1 MPEQTKSFFWNNQN
15 LFSNNYLEHHL
26 PTTSLW
32 TEQREKIKDIF
43 ETVKKSYE
51 TIQALKPGQGQE
63 AELEDKF
70 IRPVLTALGYEYS
83 VQPVTKRG
91 FKKKRPDYALF
102 KDSKAIKAASADKE
116 NLQKFFS
123 QSLTILESKYWN
135 RRLNDSD
142 KNDILDSRDPTA
154 QTVKYLEDVHLHTDG
169 KINWAILTNG
179 KHWRLFYHKAASRA
193 GNYFEIDLEEI
204 ITSGDAERFLYF
216 YLFFSKDV
224 FIPDSVTGRTWLDQH
239 LKGTEE
245 YAVRVSTKLKDLIFD
260 KVFEGLAE
268 GFVHYRISE
277 LSRAKETE
285 ESRKDIFK
293 GCLTLL
299 YRLLFLLYAESRNL
313 LPIGEDGYSK
323 VSLSKLKKDIYKDL
337 SATGLDKMSKRSYVY
352 WARLE
357 SLFDIIAHGD
367 PVLNV
372 PIYNGGLFETPK
384 DGFLSVHKMPD
395 PFLAEAIELL
405 TVDHEAEHA
414 PESPAFIDYSSL
426 NVRHLGDIYE
436 GLLEF
441 HVQIADEEMIEVKEK
456 GKSLWKKSSEI
467 KSGTKTSGK
476 KARGE
481 VYIENSKHE
490 RKATGSYYTPHY
502 IVEYIVKNTVG
513 SVLDEKLKTADDLL
527 LEHEEASKALRKQKS
542 TSGIQGYRIKIKE
555 IEDKISD
562 AIFGIKVLDPAMGSG
577 HFLVHA
583 VDVVSDRIVL
593 FLAGY
598 PENPV
603 IRKIHELRNEILAE
617 IKRQGVRIDES
628 RLTEV
633 NLIKRMVMKRCIYG
647 VDLNEMAVELAKLS
661 LWLDSF
667 TLGAPLSF
675 LDHHLKCG
683 NSLIGTNIEELE
695 KALTGHLFAINL
707 EPLKRAIG
715 GMIFVSDLPDATVAQ
730 VRESYK
736 RFGEANSG
744 LEGYRILL
752 DMLIAEHFG
761 IADAKKMLVSDFDK
775 IDLNNLYASIEKLPD
790 KDRKLMESAKA
801 ITKEKKFFHWE
812 IEFPEVFYEKAAVF
826 GQKIDKK
833 ENSGFD
839 CVIGNPPYIQLSMDE
854 TLRNSMQAY
863 LLERFVFSMGRLN
876 TFGFFTKLGL
886 ELSKLSGLVSMIIPN
901 TFLTMP
907 YYSDFRENILQ
918 SARIDS
924 FLLFDSLPFEDA
936 VVENIVYVFQ
946 KTTDNTKINKN
957 KVTIYEAS
965 EILKGTSKPV
975 RAIPQSLYQQLFE
988 KAFNPYLDDQLIRL
1002 FDKLNANNTLLTSL
1016 VEINQAIAL
1025 KHDRDKYLTPNPQ
1038 GLQYKKV
1045 LDGRDIDRYSLDFS
1059 GTYLKYSRDAIHSC
1073 KREDIFTS
1081 PEKLFFRRVGDKIIA
1096 TVDNEQHYALNT
1108 LVVINR
1114 KVSSANLM
1122 FLLSLLNSRL
1132 LTWYFNSF
1140 LKSIKDVFSEIQ
1152 ARQMEQLPIPRIS
1165 FTTSEKERRER
1176 VEEAM
1181 NLYEKEIKKIAINAD
1196 KWQNKGEVKGD
1207 DKGRDKESPAKARKV
1222 AGKSRR
1228 YKLAQ
1233 EGISREDIGL
1243 GGEVYGVREGAG
1255 EYEPPEGTPRKG
1267 EGSTRPLDSTCYFET
1282 AQGIKT
1288 YSEVAEILAV
1298 SVAKSIE
1305 LIIDGTPEDIHITP
1319 EWTCRLHGDI
1329 ASSLFPD
1336 WAGRFRDVNVQV
1348 GSHIPPPYFEV
1359 PVHMRLYCEDLA
1371 VRLSGVSQE
1380 KDTEKVAETL
1390 AYADWR
1396 FQWIHPFKDL
1406 NGRVGRILLS
1416 AILFRLKLPPAET
1429 ATVDPEGEKRYLKAL
1444 HEADAGDL
1452 SYLNEIWME
1461 RLSDAIKEREE
1472 K

>member
-1 MPEQTKSFFWNNQN
+1 
-15 LFSNNYLEHHL
+15 L
-26 PTTSLW
+26 
-32 TEQREKIKDIF
+32 
-43 ETVKKSYE
+43 
-51 TIQALKPGQGQE
+51 
-63 AELEDKF
+63 
-70 IRPVLTALGYEYS
+70 
-83 VQPVTKRG
+83 
-91 FKKKRPDYALF
+91 
-102 KDSKAIKAASADKE
+102 
-116 NLQKFFS
+116 
-123 QSLTILESKYWN
+123 
-135 RRLNDSD
+135 
-142 KNDILDSRDPTA
+142 
-154 QTVKYLEDVHLHTDG
+154 VH
-169 KINWAILTNG
+169 
-179 KHWRLFYHKAASRA
+179 
-193 GNYFEIDLEEI
+193 
-204 ITSGDAERFLYF
+204 
-216 YLFFSKDV
+216 
-224 FIPDSVTGRTWLDQH
+224 
-239 LKGTEE
+239 
-245 YAVRVSTKLKDLIFD
+245 
-260 KVFEGLAE
+260 
-268 GFVHYRISE
+268 
-277 LSRAKETE
+277 
-285 ESRKDIFK
+285 
-293 GCLTLL
+293 
-299 YRLLFLLYAESRNL
+299 
-313 LPIGEDGYSK
+313 
-323 VSLSKLKKDIYKDL
+323 
-337 SATGLDKMSKRSYVY
+337 
-352 WARLE
+352 
-357 SLFDIIAHGD
+357 
-367 PVLNV
+367 
-372 PIYNGGLFETPK
+372 
-384 DGFLSVHKMPD
+384 
-395 PFLAEAIELL
+395 
-405 TVDHEAEHA
+405 TVD
-414 PESPAFIDYSSL
+414 FI
-426 NVRHLGDIYE
+426 
-436 GLLEF
+436 
-441 HVQIADEEMIEVKEK
+441 
-456 GKSLWKKSSEI
+456 
-467 KSGTKTSGK
+467 
-476 KARGE
+476 
-481 VYIENSKHE
+481 
-490 RKATGSYYTPHY
+490 
-502 IVEYIVKNTVG
+502 
-513 SVLDEKLKTADDLL
+513 
-527 LEHEEASKALRKQKS
+527 
-542 TSGIQGYRIKIKE
+542 
-555 IEDKISD
+555 
-562 AIFGIKVLDPAMGSG
+562 
-577 HFLVHA
+577 
-583 VDVVSDRIVL
+583 SDRIVS

-603 IRKIHELRNEILAE
+603 IKKIHKLRDEILAE

-628 RLTEV
+628 KLTEV

-647 VDLNEMAVELAKLS
+647 VDLNDMAVELAKLS

-707 EPLKRAIG
+707 EPLKRAIRD
-715 GMIFVSDLPDATVAQ
+715 MIFISDLPDATMEQ

-736 RFGEANSG
+736 KFGEANRG

-752 DMLIAEHFG
+752 DMLVTEHFG
-761 IADAKKMLVSDFDK
+761 LSDAKKILVSDFDK
-775 IDLNNLYASIEKLPD
+775 IDLNNLHASISRLPD
-790 KDRKLMESAKA
+790 KDRKLIEHAKV

-812 IEFPEVFYEKAAVF
+812 IEFPEVFYERTAEF

-833 ENSGFD
+833 TNPGFD

-1165 FTTSEKERRER
+1165 FTTPEKERKEFFK
-1176 VEEAM
+1176 EAVK
-1181 NLYEKEIKKIAINAD
+1181 LYEHSKYDDVIKWAENEIALSRSDTIHDFLAYLAEQMIEL
-1196 KWQNKGEVKGD
+1196 NKFKNDEVKGFL
-1207 DKGRDKESPAKARKV
+1207 KWLE
-1222 AGKSRR
+1222 
-1228 YKLAQ
+1228 
-1233 EGISREDIGL
+1233 REIG
-1243 GGEVYGVREGAG
+1243 
-1255 EYEPPEGTPRKG
+1255 
-1267 EGSTRPLDSTCYFET
+1267 
-1282 AQGIKT
+1282 
-1288 YSEVAEILAV
+1288 AEI
-1298 SVAKSIE
+1298 
-1305 LIIDGTPEDIHITP
+1305 D
-1319 EWTCRLHGDI
+1319 
-1329 ASSLFPD
+1329 
-1336 WAGRFRDVNVQV
+1336 
-1348 GSHIPPPYFEV
+1348 
-1359 PVHMRLYCEDLA
+1359 
-1371 VRLSGVSQE
+1371 
-1380 KDTEKVAETL
+1380 TL
-1390 AYADWR
+1390 AN
-1396 FQWIHPFKDL
+1396 K
-1406 NGRVGRILLS
+1406 
-1416 AILFRLKLPPAET
+1416 T
-1429 ATVDPEGEKRYLKAL
+1429 
-1444 HEADAGDL
+1444 
-1452 SYLNEIWME
+1452 
-1461 RLSDAIKEREE
+1461 AIKEYHDNDFTHLLDVLKKNKSKISVDPSNRKTQELLEKYFIKSMSVLQPLKEKIKATDNLIDQIVYKLYNLTPEE
-1472 K
+1472 IAIVEGKGMERVRSRQSLL